1 MRNAQQG
8 TSYIT
13 ILFAIIV
20 FAMVVKAVVAIWPA
34 YWDNRVINS
43 QIEEL
48 LKDSPADITPAK
60 FTQQMDQ
67 RLDMNNIDDL
77 QFKDIAQV
85 SNDQGLHVNTRY
97 EVRKPFLLNI
107 DLVLSSRRVL
117 IKGHSKVSDFRL
129 PSRIGYQFKQPEL
142 LQLALTH
149 RSVSH
154 KYNYERLEF

>member
-67 RLDMNNIDDL
+67 RLDMNNINDL

-107 DLVLSSRRVL
+107 DLVLKFEKSF
-117 IKGHSKVSDFRL
+117 D
-129 PSRIGYQFKQPEL
+129 Q
-142 LQLALTH
+142 
-149 RSVSH
+149 RS
-154 KYNYERLEF
+154 L